1 MDLYAEY
8 PKAMNLIRE
17 WVLNRMDET
26 GKGVPEEF
34 VEEVKKRVDTIIDGM
49 FNNNPR
55 GLFDIFDAHN
65 IYIIIKKYETSNKMP
80 EFRYTILPRDV
91 GKGYGSSDS
100 RKETEKM
107 AIMDAIKLLEEKL

>member
-100 RKETEKM
+100 RKYTEKST
-107 AIMDAIKLLEEKL
+107 IMDAIKMLEDKL

>member
-100 RKETEKM
+100 RKYTEKS
-107 AIMDAIKLLEEKL
+107 AIMDAIKMLEDKL

>member
-1 MDLYAEY
+1 
-8 PKAMNLIRE
+8 MNLIRE
-17 WVLNRMDET
+17 WMLNRMDET

-100 RKETEKM
+100 RKCTEKS
-107 AIMDAIKLLEEKL
+107 AIMDAIKMLEDKL

>member
-1 MDLYAEY
+1 MELYAEY
-8 PKAMNLIRE
+8 PKSMNLIRE

-34 VEEVKKRVDTIIDGM
+34 IEEVKKRVDTIIDGM

-65 IYIIIKKYETSNKMP
+65 IYIVIKKYETSNKMP

-100 RKETEKM
+100 RKYTEKS
-107 AIMDAIKLLEEKL
+107 AIMDAIKMLEKKL